1 MKARLLN
8 FLIQYKIVQNGYL
21 NPLFLWGFLL
31 LTPPTMY
38 FFNKDYV
45 AEKSGYMSDTEIIS
59 LILKEYSEDNLLLAE
74 TVPVEKELNA
84 GGQKLKVSVPLK
96 TKEKEKNN
104 LLQLL
109 IRART
114 NKTSLTNWDYFRLKV
129 YKTAVNIKNK
139 YPDINATPEQI
150 YDWSMKTFR
159 QESSFKFN
167 AQNPHSS
174 ANGLFQAMADTR
186 RDLNMP
192 KNLPLIKQVDYYEQ
206 YIYRKINGQKLNV
219 SKISTAL
226 DWYLIVFYPN
236 LADDSDNT
244 IFAKCG
250 GYAKKYCTH
259 RKGWKSCNYH
269 ANVLYD
275 LNKDGKIFKHEIGK
289 HLFSKY

>member
-1 MKARLLN
+1 MKTRLFK
-8 FLIQYKIVQNGYL
+8 FLIKYKIVQRGYL

-31 LTPPTMY
+31 LTPSTMY
-38 FFNKDYV
+38 LFNKDYV
-45 AEKSGYMSDTEIIS
+45 AEKSGYMSDTEIIN
-59 LILKEYSEDNLLLAE
+59 LILKEYGEDNLLMAE
-74 TVPVEKELNA
+74 TATVESKLNES
-84 GGQKLKVSVPLK
+84 QKLNVSLK

-109 IRART
+109 VRART

-129 YKTAVNIKNK
+129 YQCATNIKKK
-139 YPDINATPEQI
+139 YPNINATPEQI

-206 YIYRKINGQKLNV
+206 YIYRKINGQKLDV

-236 LADDSDNT
+236 LSDDSDNAV
-244 IFAKCG
+244 FAKCG
-250 GYAKKYCTH
+250 GYARKYCIH